1 MISKMKTLLFAFFV
15 AFLFSFTAQAQD
27 SGTWMLDK
35 DHTSVNFSIN
45 HFFSEVKGNFTDF
58 DGSFQLDPQNPASG
72 KISFTVKVK
81 SINTENAKRDSHLQ
95 SPDFFD
101 AKTYPEITFV
111 STKLE
116 PTSKNEFLAHGNLTM
131 RGVTKKVSLPFKI
144 TGEME
149 HPMMKDTMILGLLLN
164 TSLNRTHYN
173 VGTGSWSTTMVV
185 GDEVQINIPMELNQ
199 KK

>member
-1 MISKMKTLLFAFFV
+1 MISKMKTLLFAFF
-15 AFLFSFTAQAQD
+15 ATILFSFTAQAQD
-27 SGTWMLDK
+27 SSMWMLDK

-58 DGSFQLDPQNPASG
+58 DGKFQIYPTNIADG
-72 KISFTVKVK
+72 KISFTVKTK
-81 SINTENAKRDSHLQ
+81 SVNTDNAKRDKHLQ

-101 AKTYPEITFV
+101 AETYPEITFS

-116 PTSKNEFLAHGNLTM
+116 STSKNEFLAHGDLTI

-144 TGEME
+144 TGQME
-149 HPMMKDTMILGLLLN
+149 HPMMKGTMIMGLLLN
-164 TSLNRTHYN
+164 TTINRTDYN
-173 VGTGSWSTTMVV
+173 VGTASWSTTMVV
-185 GDEVQINIPMELNQ
+185 GDEVQINIPLELNR